1 MKAKQALSLLLI
13 LSSLITAASCGSE
26 PPDDNMSLTDEST
39 DESSAPEETTISDS
53 LPSDLDFGGETF
65 TMLVNGSVGAPEF
78 FVDEQDGDVVND
90 AIYNRNARVSER
102 LNVNFKF
109 IEEPGAFNE
118 RKTFAQRVSQSVLAN
133 DSTYDAVAGYSMAI
147 ASLAADN
154 MLIDLNSMEYIDLA
168 KPWWSQNLMSQSSV
182 NGKLYFASG
191 DISTT
196 LTYMMYAMYFN
207 KNIMAANN
215 IEEPYD
221 LVLDGK
227 WTLDKLLELSTG
239 VYQDLNG
246 DGQKKVDDDLFGLET
261 YAVYVDPYFYSCGL
275 RTTELDADGVPQIST
290 LFGSEQTQALIEKL
304 VNAFFATND
313 CVISGYDSK
322 ELYKYFEQN
331 RFMFSAR
338 AVQYGVTNLRNA
350 DFEYGILPMPKWDE
364 AQEDYYTIASFPYSL
379 YCIPLDA
386 KDSDMSSAVL
396 EALASESSKLITP
409 AVFEVALKVKYS
421 SDDKMAKMYDII
433 RASMTYDFG
442 RVFTDNLDSLTY
454 SMFRDSVVGENTNW
468 ASTYAKKEKT
478 LQSKMDKLLE
488 KFGD

>member
-1 MKAKQALSLLLI
+1 MKKAKQLISAFLLISLL
-13 LSSLITAASCGSE
+13 AAVSCGGDGE
-26 PPDDNMSLTDEST
+26 KANDD
-39 DESSAPEETTISDS
+39 TTISDDTTTAGQETTVQDS
-53 LPSDLDFGGETF
+53 LPSDLSYGGETF

-90 AIYNRNARVSER
+90 TIYDRNARVSER

-154 MLIDLNSMEYIDLA
+154 MLIDLNSTEYIDLA

-290 LFGSEQTQALIEKL
+290 LFGSEKTQALIEKL

-313 CVISGYDSK
+313 CVISGFDSK

-338 AVQYGVTNLRNA
+338 EVQYGVTNLRNA

-396 EALASESSKLITP
+396 EALASESSKSITP

-421 SDDKMAKMYDII
+421 SDDKMAQMYDII

-442 RVFTDNLDSLTY
+442 RVFTDNLDSLPY
-454 SMFRDSVVGENTNW
+454 SMFRDSVDGENTNW

>member
-1 MKAKQALSLLLI
+1 MKKAKQLISAFLLISLL
-13 LSSLITAASCGSE
+13 AAVSCGGDGE
-26 PPDDNMSLTDEST
+26 KANDD
-39 DESSAPEETTISDS
+39 TTISDDTTTAGQETTVQDS
-53 LPSDLDFGGETF
+53 LPSDLNYGGETF

-78 FVDEQDGDVVND
+78 FVDEQNGDVVND
-90 AIYNRNARVSER
+90 AIYDRNAKVSER
-102 LNVNFKF
+102 LNVKFEF
-109 IEEPGAFNE
+109 IEEPGANPD
-118 RKTFAQRVSQSVLAN
+118 RATFAKKVSQSVLAN

-154 MLIDLNSMEYIDLA
+154 MLIDLNSTKYIDLT
-168 KPWWSQNLMSQSSV
+168 KPWWSQNLMAQSSV

-207 KNIMAANN
+207 KDIMAANN

-246 DGQKKVDDDLFGLET
+246 DGQKSVDDDLFGLET
-261 YAVYVDPYFYSCGL
+261 YAVYIDPYFYSCGL
-275 RTTELDADGVPQIST
+275 RTTELDDNGVPQISP
-290 LFGSEQTQALIEKL
+290 LFGSDKTQALLEKL

-338 AVQYGVTNLRNA
+338 EVQYGVTNLRNA

-421 SDDKMAKMYDII
+421 SDDKMAQMYDII

-454 SMFRDSVVGENTNW
+454 SMFRESVLGENTNW

>member
-1 MKAKQALSLLLI
+1 MKKVKQFISALLLI
-13 LSSLITAASCGSE
+13 SLLASVSCGGAGNA
-26 PPDDNMSLTDEST
+26 DTGT
-39 DESSAPEETTISDS
+39 SAPEQTDGTTTAEETTISDS
-53 LPSDLDFGGETF
+53 LPSDLNYGGETF

-421 SDDKMAKMYDII
+421 SDDKMAQMYDII

-478 LQSKMDKLLE
+478 LQSKMAKLRE

>member
-1 MKAKQALSLLLI
+1 MKKAKQLISAFLLISLL
-13 LSSLITAASCGSE
+13 AAVSCGGDGE
-26 PPDDNMSLTDEST
+26 KANDD
-39 DESSAPEETTISDS
+39 TTISDDTTTAGQETTVQDS
-53 LPSDLDFGGETF
+53 LPSDLSYGGETF

-90 AIYNRNARVSER
+90 TIYDRNARVSER

-154 MLIDLNSMEYIDLA
+154 MLIDLNSTEYIDLA

-313 CVISGYDSK
+313 CVISGFDSK

-338 AVQYGVTNLRNA
+338 EVQYGVTNLRNA

-386 KDSDMSSAVL
+386 KNSDMSSAVL
-396 EALASESSKLITP
+396 EALASESSKSITP

-421 SDDKMAKMYDII
+421 SDDKMAQMYDII

-442 RVFTDNLDSLTY
+442 RVFTDNLDSLPY

>member
-1 MKAKQALSLLLI
+1 MKKAKQLISAFLLISLL
-13 LSSLITAASCGSE
+13 AAVSCGGDGE
-26 PPDDNMSLTDEST
+26 KANDD
-39 DESSAPEETTISDS
+39 TTISDDTTTAGQETTVQDS
-53 LPSDLDFGGETF
+53 LPSDLNYGGETF

-78 FVDEQDGDVVND
+78 FVDEQNGDVVND
-90 AIYNRNARVSER
+90 AIYDRNARVSER

-154 MLIDLNSMEYIDLA
+154 MLIDLNSTEYIDLA

-246 DGQKKVDDDLFGLET
+246 DGQKSVDDDLFGLET

-290 LFGSEQTQALIEKL
+290 LFGIEQTQALIEKL

-338 AVQYGVTNLRNA
+338 EVQYGVTNLRNA

-421 SDDKMAKMYDII
+421 SDDKMAQMYDII

>member
-1 MKAKQALSLLLI
+1 MKAKHAISTLLI
-13 LSSLITAASCGSE
+13 LASLLAAASCGSTQS
-26 PPDDNMSLTDEST
+26 DSTTDTTGGET
-39 DESSAPEETTISDS
+39 TSAPETTVQDS
-53 LPSDLDFGGETF
+53 LPSDLNYGGETF

-90 AIYNRNARVSER
+90 AIYDRNARVSER

-154 MLIDLNSMEYIDLA
+154 MLIDLNSTEYIDLA
-168 KPWWSQNLMSQSSV
+168 KPWWSQNLMAQSSV

-207 KNIMAANN
+207 KDIMAANN

-246 DGQKKVDDDLFGLET
+246 DGQKSVDDDLFGLET
-261 YAVYVDPYFYSCGL
+261 YAVYIDPYFYSCGL
-275 RTTELDADGVPQIST
+275 RTTELNADGVPQIST

-338 AVQYGVTNLRNA
+338 EVQYGVTNLRNA

-396 EALASESSKLITP
+396 EALASESSRLITP

-421 SDDKMAKMYDII
+421 SDDKMAQMYDII

-468 ASTYAKKEKT
+468 ASTYAKKEKA

>member
-1 MKAKQALSLLLI
+1 MN
-13 LSSLITAASCGSE
+13 SE
-26 PPDDNMSLTDEST
+26 
-39 DESSAPEETTISDS
+39 
-53 LPSDLDFGGETF
+53 
-65 TMLVNGSVGAPEF
+65 
-78 FVDEQDGDVVND
+78 
-90 AIYNRNARVSER
+90 
-102 LNVNFKF
+102 F
-109 IEEPGAFNE
+109 IEEPGANPD
-118 RKTFAQRVSQSVLAN
+118 RVTFAQKISQSVLAN

-147 ASLAADN
+147 ASLAADG
-154 MLIDLNSMEYIDLA
+154 MLVDLNSTEYFDMT
-168 KPWWSQNLMSQSSV
+168 KPWWSQNLMAQSSV

-207 KNIMAANN
+207 KDIMAANN

-246 DGQKKVDDDLFGLET
+246 DGQKKVDDDMFGLET

-275 RTTELDADGVPQIST
+275 RTTELDDNGVPQISPM
-290 LFGSEQTQALIEKL
+290 FGSEKTQALIEKL

-313 CVISGYDSK
+313 CVISEYSDK
-322 ELYKYFEQN
+322 ETYKYFEQN
-331 RFMFSAR
+331 RFLFSAR
-338 AVQYGVTNLRNA
+338 EVQYGVTNLRSA

-364 AQEDYYTIASFPYSL
+364 AQENYCTVASFPYTL
-379 YCIPLDA
+379 YGIPLDA
-386 KDSDMSSAVL
+386 KNSDMSSAVL
-396 EALASESSKLITP
+396 EALASESSKTITP

-421 SDDKMAKMYDII
+421 SDDQMAQMYDII

-454 SMFRDSVVGENTNW
+454 AMFRDSVLNENTNW

-478 LQSKMDKLLE
+478 LQGKMDKLIE

>member
-421 SDDKMAKMYDII
+421 SDDKMAQMYDII

>member
-1 MKAKQALSLLLI
+1 MKKMKQFISALLLI
-13 LSSLITAASCGSE
+13 SLLASVSCGGAGNA
-26 PPDDNMSLTDEST
+26 DTGT
-39 DESSAPEETTISDS
+39 SAPEQTDGTTTAEETTISDS
-53 LPSDLDFGGETF
+53 LPSDLNYGGETF

-78 FVDEQDGDVVND
+78 FVDEQNGDVVND

-102 LNVNFKF
+102 LNVNFEF

-421 SDDKMAKMYDII
+421 SDDKMAQMYDII

>member
-1 MKAKQALSLLLI
+1 M
-13 LSSLITAASCGSE
+13 
-26 PPDDNMSLTDEST
+26 
-39 DESSAPEETTISDS
+39 
-53 LPSDLDFGGETF
+53 
-65 TMLVNGSVGAPEF
+65 
-78 FVDEQDGDVVND
+78 
-90 AIYNRNARVSER
+90 
-102 LNVNFKF
+102 
-109 IEEPGAFNE
+109 
-118 RKTFAQRVSQSVLAN
+118 
-133 DSTYDAVAGYSMAI
+133 
-147 ASLAADN
+147 
-154 MLIDLNSMEYIDLA
+154 
-168 KPWWSQNLMSQSSV
+168 
-182 NGKLYFASG
+182 
-191 DISTT
+191 
-196 LTYMMYAMYFN
+196 
-207 KNIMAANN
+207 
-215 IEEPYD
+215 
-221 LVLDGK
+221 
-227 WTLDKLLELSTG
+227 TLDKLLELSTG

-421 SDDKMAKMYDII
+421 SDDKMAQMYDII

-468 ASTYAKKEKT
+468 ASTYAKKEKA

>member
-1 MKAKQALSLLLI
+1 MKKAKQLISAFLLISLL
-13 LSSLITAASCGSE
+13 AAVSCGGDGE
-26 PPDDNMSLTDEST
+26 KANDD
-39 DESSAPEETTISDS
+39 TTISDDTTTAGQETTVQDS
-53 LPSDLDFGGETF
+53 LPSDLNYGGETF

-90 AIYNRNARVSER
+90 AIYDRNARVSER

-154 MLIDLNSMEYIDLA
+154 MLIDLNSTEYIDLA

-338 AVQYGVTNLRNA
+338 EVQYGVTNLRNA

-421 SDDKMAKMYDII
+421 SDDKMAQMYDII

-454 SMFRDSVVGENTNW
+454 SMFRDSVLGENTNW

>member
-1 MKAKQALSLLLI
+1 MKKAKQLISAFLLISLL
-13 LSSLITAASCGSE
+13 AAVSCGGDGE
-26 PPDDNMSLTDEST
+26 KANDD
-39 DESSAPEETTISDS
+39 TTISDDTTNAGQETTVQDS
-53 LPSDLDFGGETF
+53 LPSDLNYGGETF

-90 AIYNRNARVSER
+90 AIYDRNARVSER

-147 ASLAADN
+147 TSLAADN
-154 MLIDLNSMEYIDLA
+154 MLIDLNSTEYIDLA

-207 KNIMAANN
+207 KDIMAANN

-275 RTTELDADGVPQIST
+275 RTTELDADGVPQISP

-313 CVISGYDSK
+313 CVISGFDSK

-338 AVQYGVTNLRNA
+338 EVQYGVTNLRNA

-396 EALASESSKLITP
+396 EALASESSRLITP

-421 SDDKMAKMYDII
+421 SDDKMAQMYDII

>member
-1 MKAKQALSLLLI
+1 MKKAKQLISAFLLISLL
-13 LSSLITAASCGSE
+13 AAVSCGGDGE
-26 PPDDNMSLTDEST
+26 KANDD
-39 DESSAPEETTISDS
+39 TTISDDTTTAGQETTVQDS
-53 LPSDLDFGGETF
+53 LPSDLNYGGETF

-78 FVDEQDGDVVND
+78 FVDEQNGDVVND
-90 AIYNRNARVSER
+90 AIYDRNAKVSER
-102 LNVNFKF
+102 LNVKFEF
-109 IEEPGAFNE
+109 IEEPGANPD
-118 RKTFAQRVSQSVLAN
+118 RATFAKKVSQSVLAN

-154 MLIDLNSMEYIDLA
+154 MLIDLNSTKYIDLT
-168 KPWWSQNLMSQSSV
+168 KPWWSQNLMAQSSV

-207 KNIMAANN
+207 KDIMAANN

-275 RTTELDADGVPQIST
+275 RTTELDDNGVPQISP
-290 LFGSEQTQALIEKL
+290 LFGSDKTQALLEKL
-304 VNAFFATND
+304 VNAFYSTND
-313 CVISGYDSK
+313 CVISKYDSK
-322 ELYKYFEQN
+322 EQWNYFRQN

-338 AVQYGVTNLRNA
+338 EVQYGVTELRDA

-364 AQEDYYTIASFPYSL
+364 AQEDYCTIASFPYSL

-386 KDSDMSSAVL
+386 KDSDTSSAVL
-396 EALASESSKLITP
+396 EALASESSKSITP

-421 SDDKMAKMYDII
+421 SDDKMAQMYDII

-454 SMFRDSVVGENTNW
+454 SMFRDSVLGENTNW

>member
-1 MKAKQALSLLLI
+1 MKKMKQFISALLLI
-13 LSSLITAASCGSE
+13 SLLASVSCGGAGNA
-26 PPDDNMSLTDEST
+26 DTGT
-39 DESSAPEETTISDS
+39 SAPEQTDGTTTAEETTISDS
-53 LPSDLDFGGETF
+53 LPSDLNYGGETF

-154 MLIDLNSMEYIDLA
+154 MLIDLNSTEYIDLA

-421 SDDKMAKMYDII
+421 SDDKMAQMYDII

>member
-1 MKAKQALSLLLI
+1 MKKMKQFISALLLI
-13 LSSLITAASCGSE
+13 SLLASVSCGGAGNA
-26 PPDDNMSLTDEST
+26 DTGT
-39 DESSAPEETTISDS
+39 SAPEQTDGTTTAEETTISDS
-53 LPSDLDFGGETF
+53 LPSDLNYGGETF

-421 SDDKMAKMYDII
+421 SDDKMAQMYDII

>member
-1 MKAKQALSLLLI
+1 MKKAKQLISAFLLISLL
-13 LSSLITAASCGSE
+13 AAVSCGGNGE
-26 PPDDNMSLTDEST
+26 KANDD
-39 DESSAPEETTISDS
+39 TTISDDTTTAGQETTVQDS
-53 LPSDLDFGGETF
+53 LPSDLNYGGETF

-78 FVDEQDGDVVND
+78 FVDEQNGDVVND
-90 AIYNRNARVSER
+90 AIYDRNARVSER

-109 IEEPGAFNE
+109 IEEPGAYNE
-118 RKTFAQRVSQSVLAN
+118 RKTFAQRASQSVLAN

-154 MLIDLNSMEYIDLA
+154 MLIDLNSTEYIDLA

-338 AVQYGVTNLRNA
+338 EVQYGVTNLRNA

-386 KDSDMSSAVL
+386 KNSDMSSAVL
-396 EALASESSKLITP
+396 EALASESSKSITP
-409 AVFEVALKVKYS
+409 AVFGVALKVKYS
-421 SDDKMAKMYDII
+421 SDDKMAQMYDII
-433 RASMTYDFG
+433 RASMTYDYG
-442 RVFTDNLDSLTY
+442 RVFTDNLDSLPH
-454 SMFRDSVVGENTNW
+454 SMFRESVVGENTNW
-468 ASTYAKKEKT
+468 ASTYAKREKT

>member
-1 MKAKQALSLLLI
+1 MKKAKQLISAFLLISLL
-13 LSSLITAASCGSE
+13 AAVSCGGDGE
-26 PPDDNMSLTDEST
+26 KANDD
-39 DESSAPEETTISDS
+39 TTISDDTTTAGQETTVQDS
-53 LPSDLDFGGETF
+53 LPSDLNYGGETF

-78 FVDEQDGDVVND
+78 FVDEQNGDVVND
-90 AIYNRNARVSER
+90 AIYDRNARVSER

-154 MLIDLNSMEYIDLA
+154 MLIDLNSTEYIDLA

-338 AVQYGVTNLRNA
+338 EVQYGVTNLRNA

-386 KDSDMSSAVL
+386 KNSDMSSAVL

-421 SDDKMAKMYDII
+421 SDDKMAQMYDII